1 MKRSNFEAAIG
12 SSAMTQAIADI
23 RILSPHSGLDAF
35 RDANRSLARGFTQ
48 ARRLAWRF
56 FLRDTRADHRQS
68 LLGYLWLVFPPL
80 ANTLTWVFLNNQK
93 VVNIDSGNVAYPI
106 FVLSGVILWTAF
118 NGALMSMLNIVGAAR
133 GFLSKVNFPHE
144 SLVYS
149 AFLKSLLD
157 TALASLVLIPAFF
170 VFKAAI
176 SASMIL
182 FGVALV
188 SSLVLGWTI
197 GLLVVPIATLYQDVG
212 RAIQV
217 VLRFGFFLTPVI
229 FKLPASGFARHLM
242 LLNPAT
248 PIVVSGRDW
257 LTGSGEAM
265 PGAFILVMLACV
277 PLLAIGLL
285 FYKVA
290 LPHLIER
297 LSA

>member
-1 MKRSNFEAAIG
+1 MI
-12 SSAMTQAIADI
+12 T
-23 RILSPHSGLDAF
+23 PHSGLDAF
-35 RDANRSLARGFTQ
+35 RNAVYSLTSGSKQ

-68 LLGYLWLVFPPL
+68 LLGYVWLVFPPL
-80 ANTLTWVFLNNQK
+80 ANALTWVFLNNQR
-93 VVNIDSGNVAYPI
+93 VIHIDSGSVAYPL

-133 GFLSKVNFPHE
+133 GFISKVNFPHE

-149 AFLKSLLD
+149 AFLKSSLD
-157 TALASLVLIPAFF
+157 ATL
-170 VFKAAI
+170 
-176 SASMIL
+176 
-182 FGVALV
+182 
-188 SSLVLGWTI
+188 SSLVLLPAFLLFKPPFDASMPLFLGALFSCLLLGWTL
-197 GLLVVPIATLYQDVG
+197 GLIMVPIATLYSDVG

-217 VLRFGFFLTPVI
+217 VLRFGFFLAPVI
-229 FKLPASGFARHLM
+229 FKLPETGFARKLM

-248 PIVVSGRDW
+248 PLVVTGRDW
-257 LTGSGEAM
+257 LTGSSEAM
-265 PGAFILVMLACV
+265 PVAFTIVLFSCV